1 MKNKETEL
9 VNRVANSRLKVINLE
24 KYFPEIDIMEFDL
37 KDYLFMELILKEK
50 EFRSSL
56 KEVDWSVY
64 TGKAVALNC
73 STDAIIPTWA
83 FMLAATYLEPV
94 ADRIFMGTKNELIEK
109 EYRNKLESLDYS
121 QYKDEMIV
129 IKGCSQKPVPTSAY
143 VELTIKLRPLAKS
156 IMYGEA
162 CSTVP
167 IYKKPKI
174 NLS

>member
-1 MKNKETEL
+1 MKNNETKL

-24 KYFPEIDIMEFDL
+24 KYFPEIEIVEFDL

-56 KEVDWSVY
+56 MEVDWSAY

-73 STDAIIPTWA
+73 STNAIIPTWA
-83 FMLAATYLEPV
+83 YMLAATFLEPV
-94 ADRIFMGTKNELIEK
+94 ADRIFMGTKKELIEE
-109 EYRNKLESLDYS
+109 EYRNKLNSLDYT

-143 VELTIKLRPLAKS
+143 VDLTTKLRPLARS

-167 IYKKPKI
+167 IYKKPKNI
-174 NLS
+174 LS